1 MNRLYFSKIYLA
13 ASRGILHCSA
23 LTLKLWHAGSGVG
36 AHTPGVELTS
46 PALQGGFSTTRPP
59 GKSPDFIV

>member
-13 ASRGILHCSA
+13 ASRGILYCGA
-23 LTLKLWHAGSGVG
+23 LTLNLWRADSVVG

-46 PALQGGFSTTRPP
+46 PELQGGFSTTQPP
-59 GKSPDFIV
+59 GKYPDFIF